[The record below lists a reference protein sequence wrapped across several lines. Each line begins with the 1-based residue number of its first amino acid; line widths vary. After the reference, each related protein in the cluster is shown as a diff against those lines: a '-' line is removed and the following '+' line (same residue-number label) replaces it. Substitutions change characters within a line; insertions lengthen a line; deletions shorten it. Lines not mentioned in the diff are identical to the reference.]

1 MALLWHTCALQE
13 PSSLV
18 GCSAGRFTAATREK
32 ESRQTMHA
40 LDLIS
45 IEKKTG
51 EIIASIRASVMVE
64 RIIILDSQNP
74 GVSIPLEPG
83 DHITRATPHG
93 LIDIYE
99 VIAPN
104 YLSMHERDGSSGYRA
119 QVKYV
124 MARRAPYWAASTPW
138 RGEHPHKGGG
148 AGAGG
153 QTTSIQIRGDHASV
167 RVHAHDH
174 MEQRELERGAAAL
187 SWRGAS
193 VYRVE
198 QDARELHTTL
208 ERLGVHLGEPLSSL
222 QELNRRVLDLN
233 ARGYSPEE
241 ISHELM
247 QHPSQ
252 STHDARQSI
261 TKIVR
266 EQGTSMLN
274 NLGSNAVFA
283 LLLYAFG
290 LSGG

>member
-1 MALLWHTCALQE
+1 
-13 PSSLV
+13 
-18 GCSAGRFTAATREK
+18 
-32 ESRQTMHA
+32 MHA

-51 EIIASIRASVMVE
+51 ELIASIRASVMVE
-64 RIIILDSQNP
+64 RVVILDCHNP
-74 GVSIPLEPG
+74 GISIPLEPG

-104 YLSMHERDGSSGYRA
+104 YLSMHEREGASGYRA
-119 QVKYV
+119 QVKYL
-124 MARRAPYWAASTPW
+124 MARRAPYWSSASSGSPPSI
-138 RGEHPHKGGG
+138 RGEAAQKK
-148 AGAGG
+148 AGA

-174 MEQRELERGAAAL
+174 ISARALAEQGAGL
-187 SWRGAS
+187 TSWRTAS
-193 VYRVE
+193 MYRVE
-198 QDARELHTTL
+198 QDARALHTTL

-222 QELNRRVLDLN
+222 QELNHRVLDLN

-252 STHDARQSI
+252 STHDARQSVARL
-261 TKIVR
+261 VR

-283 LLLYAFG
+283 LLMYAFG